1 MPAPQQPVPARLYH
15 EGGRIMADWA
25 DIAGTDPTLPFLV
38 DRIARAGSFW
48 QAPLPPGD
56 GPVVPAAL
64 ILHAGRC
71 GSTLVSR
78 SLSRLSRCHLLSE
91 PQALND
97 VLGVDGPWPFLPV
110 PERRQA
116 VRRVVAA
123 LAQAARP
130 GQDRFILKL
139 SSWNALHL
147 PLLEEAFPRVPKL
160 FIYRHP
166 AEILVSL
173 RDAPT
178 GWMRRAEDR
187 IKAGL
192 FLGVPPAQALNTP
205 LAFAAQMLGR
215 ILSAVAESMGR
226 PERAGEWLLVPY
238 ETLPVAFTA
247 RILPWLELEPTEAE
261 AAILASFQD
270 IHAKDPTGQRHFQPD
285 SVAKRAAVTAELA
298 ELIRDLVCNPY
309 ERLERLRFHAAGVE
323 G

>member
-15 EGGRIMADWA
+15 ESGQVMADWA
-25 DIAGTDPTLPFLV
+25 DIAGTDPTLPFLA

-48 QAPLPPGD
+48 QAPLPPGN
-56 GPVVPAAL
+56 GPVVPSAL

-97 VLGVDGPWPFLPV
+97 VLGVEGPWPFLPASQ
-110 PERRQA
+110 RRQA
-116 VRRVVAA
+116 VRQVVAA

-147 PLLEEAFPRVPKL
+147 PLLEEAFPGVPKL
-160 FIYRHP
+160 FIYRQP

-173 RDAPT
+173 RDEPA
-178 GWMRRAEDR
+178 GWMRRAGDR

-205 LAFAAQMLGR
+205 LAFAAQVLGR

-226 PERAGEWLLVPY
+226 PGRAGEWLLVPY
-238 ETLPVAFTA
+238 ETLPAAFTA
-247 RILPWLELEPTEAE
+247 RILPWLGLEPTQAQ

-270 IHAKDPTGQRHFQPD
+270 THAKDPAGQRPFQPD
-285 SVAKRAAVTAELA
+285 SIAKRAAVTAELA
-298 ELIRDLVCNPY
+298 ELVRGLLSDPY
-309 ERLERLRFHAAGVE
+309 ERVE
-323 G
+323 GLRRQATGGDG